1 MTVAVTRYERALIDA
16 VTDRVHDR
24 VRALIEAGG
33 DPARLGS
40 PEELANRMLA
50 AVPWAHPWDEQIGP
64 FYDTA
69 GLTGYLGVSKQAL
82 ADRVARRRL
91 LAVSVDG
98 RVLYPARQ
106 FEGRQLIP
114 GLADTLTEFRDIPV
128 DGWVIAA
135 WLTTPAAALDDTTPL
150 AWLKE
155 RRPVV
160 AARAL
165 AAAHAARWKAP

>member
-1 MTVAVTRYERALIDA
+1 MTVAVTRYESELIDA
-16 VTDRVHDR
+16 ITDRLHDR

-69 GLTGYLGVSKQAL
+69 GLTRYLGVSKQAL

-114 GLADTLTEFRDIPV
+114 GLADTLTEFRDVPV